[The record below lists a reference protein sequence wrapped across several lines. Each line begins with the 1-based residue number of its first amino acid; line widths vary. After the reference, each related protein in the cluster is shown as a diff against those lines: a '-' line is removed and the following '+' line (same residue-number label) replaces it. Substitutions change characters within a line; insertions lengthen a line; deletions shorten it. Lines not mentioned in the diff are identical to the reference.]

1 MALTDEG
8 PYPNNETDHVKWK
21 TRPFNEA
28 CFSLFGYFPSSGP
41 GCARSTFPVGEG
53 FLPAGE
59 GGLRRGLFYLGLS
72 KNALIHAA

>member
-1 MALTDEG
+1 MKGIG
-8 PYPNNETDHVKWK
+8 PYARGKIL
-21 TRPFNEA
+21 PFNRA
-28 CFSLFGYFPSSGP
+28 WFKVSAGLPSSVP

-59 GGLRRGLFYLGLS
+59 GFLRRGLFYLRLL